1 MREDVSRAL
10 QEFKIKTFGNKKTLE
25 KSESLLSDD
34 ETVLFVTPT
43 NISTI
48 ILSTQQ
54 QMQKCFHLLYPI
66 NSMPLQKYWKH
77 SILLVTKF

>member
-54 QMQKCFHLLYPI
+54 QLLTLPGVVYLTDKRFI
-66 NSMPLQKYWKH
+66 FMRN
-77 SILLVTKF
+77 TKTPNNDFCH